1 MVVVVTGGWIMYPKI
16 ISQKE
21 NNGFWL
27 QVQGFKLDGIF
38 DERKDALKQRG
49 VCVCVCGLFTTSLNA
64 RMEHLC
70 LN

>member
-38 DERKDALKQRG
+38 DERKMHLSSVEQS
-49 VCVCVCGLFTTSLNA
+49 VCVVCLQL
-64 RMEHLC
+64 H
-70 LN
+70 